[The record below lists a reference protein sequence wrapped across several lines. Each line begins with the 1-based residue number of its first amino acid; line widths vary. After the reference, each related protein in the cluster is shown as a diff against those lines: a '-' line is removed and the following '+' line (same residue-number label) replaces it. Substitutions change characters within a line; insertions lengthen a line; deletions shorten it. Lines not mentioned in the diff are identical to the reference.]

1 MLHELLS
8 NEKVI
13 RIAWIIVIALIL
25 CKAVLVMFKKLTNSQ
40 FNPDNRN
47 TLVFKFMS
55 RVVIAIIMITTAFQ
69 ITMALAGSKADFSTL
84 LASSGVITVVLGFAA
99 QESLGN
105 VISGFF
111 IMCFKPFVV
120 GDRVVLANSNITGY
134 VEDITLRHTIIRTYF
149 NSRYI
154 IPNSKMNSEVIENSS
169 LIDERAGMYLDVM
182 IALDADVDKAVSII
196 QETIAQN
203 PNILDLRSEEDKK
216 NNIPISKVSVRNI
229 SLYGIELRS
238 SVWAVNVDASFNIL
252 SDLRI
257 QVIKNLRQEG
267 IALAKLNGVNKIDF
281 DEKS

>member
-1 MLHELLS
+1 MFHELLS

-13 RIAWIIVIALIL
+13 RIAWIIVITLIL
-25 CKAVLVMFKKLTNSQ
+25 CKVVLVIFKKLTQSQ
-40 FNPDNRN
+40 FNPNNRN

-55 RVVIAIIMITTAFQ
+55 RVIIAIIMATMVFQ
-69 ITMALAGSKADFSTL
+69 IMMVFTGSKSNFSTL

-111 IMCFKPFVV
+111 IMFFKPFVV

-169 LIDERAGMYLDVM
+169 LIDERAGMYLDVT
-182 IALDADVDKAVSII
+182 IALEADVDKTISII
-196 QETIAQN
+196 QEIIALN
-203 PNILDLRSEEDKK
+203 PNVLDLRSEEDKK
-216 NNIPISKVSVRNI
+216 NKTPISKVSVRNI
-229 SLYGIELRS
+229 SLHGIELRS
-238 SVWAVNVDASFNIL
+238 SVWTINVDTSFNVL

-257 QVIKNLRQEG
+257 QVLKKLRKEG
-267 IALAKLNGVNKIDF
+267 IPLAKLNGNVSVNV

>member
-25 CKAVLVMFKKLTNSQ
+25 CKVVLVIFKKLSNSQ

-69 ITMALAGSKADFSTL
+69 ITMALSGSKSNFSTL

-182 IALDADVDKAVSII
+182 IALDADVDRAVSII

-203 PNILDLRSEEDKK
+203 PSVLDLRSEEDKK
-216 NNIPISKVSVRNI
+216 NKVPISKVSVRNI

-267 IALAKLNGVNKIDF
+267 IALAKLAGVNSIDL